1 MAKAK
6 KAAPAPKTAKAR
18 DAKPEAGRSPGP
30 QKKYLKSRPT
40 CQVTFTLPSPGA
52 EKVCLIGEFN
62 NWLHDAHPMKKQKN
76 GDFTV
81 TVELE
86 KGRAYRYRYFVDGL
100 QYENDHNADWYDPN
114 PFGGDDS
121 VVNV

>member
-6 KAAPAPKTAKAR
+6 KVTSKPEVKPAPKTEAAR
-18 DAKPEAGRSPGP
+18 ITGP

-40 CQVTFTLPSPGA
+40 CQVTFTLPAPHA
-52 EKVCLIGEFN
+52 DKVCLVGEFN
-62 NWLHDAHPMKKQKN
+62 NWVHDAHPMKKQKN
-76 GDFTV
+76 GHFSLTL
-81 TVELE
+81 ELE

-100 QYENDHNADWYDPN
+100 QYENDHCADWYDPN